1 MKARSLFFFAAF
13 ALAFTLFSCG
23 KEVLPS
29 PSSSAT
35 ANAVT
40 SLSMAGQTWELTQYR
55 ETGANTVFTA
65 NDLLVFTDASH
76 YSYNGISGTY
86 SLYQNDGDAA
96 FHLVLNTTPFGNLSG
111 IVPASFQTSGTI
123 SDVHFS
129 AVAGPSVKEYALWL
143 SRE

>member
-1 MKARSLFFFAAF
+1 MKARFLFFAAAF

-23 KEVLPS
+23 KEALPS

-40 SLSMAGQTWELTQYR
+40 SLSLAGQTWELTQYR

-65 NDLLVFTDASH
+65 SDQLVFTDDAH

-86 SLYQNDGDAA
+86 SLYQNDGDAVL
-96 FHLVLNTTPFGNLSG
+96 HLVLNTTPFGNLSG
-111 IVPASFQTSGTI
+111 IVPANFQTSGTI

-129 AVAGPSVKEYALWL
+129 ATAGAAVKEYQLWMN
-143 SRE
+143 RE